1 MAVKNLS
8 LVGHARDSTL
18 LFKLTPVLFNSG
30 HGLLAWLLVLLRLE
44 ASVCADGFVEC
55 HWR

>member
-18 LFKLTPVLFNSG
+18 LFKLTPVLLNSG

-44 ASVCADGFVEC
+44 ASVCADCLVEC